1 MRDLIYQIFI
11 QLLQNIFD
19 AVKKYEVFGSGVLL
33 FALFASMPALIPKSA
48 QDMWTWIR
56 STLQAI
62 MPIQQH
68 IPLPQTQVHQEKTP
82 ETSKTDVSSQSNTIP
97 DLPKLD

>member
-1 MRDLIYQIFI
+1 MKELFYQIGL
-11 QLLQNIFD
+11 QLLQNLLD

-33 FALFASMPALIPKSA
+33 FALFASMPALIPKTA
-48 QDMWTWIR
+48 QDIWTWLR
-56 STLQAI
+56 ATLQAI

-68 IPLPQTQVHQEKTP
+68 QPLPQTQVKTP
-82 ETSKTDVSSQSNTIP
+82 EIPKMDISNTKTP